1 MEGNVR
7 MTIVSA
13 VAIHPR
19 SGEVWDD
26 LQKQLKKAMA
36 IVKKHGAENVTL
48 LVTVIGGPQTNALT
62 MLTTAENWTRF
73 GQIQEAVYG
82 DPKMQALLAE
92 TGKIA
97 TWEIY
102 TAQTLE
108 LWAAPR
114 KRASALAIPV
124 TAALALVLAGCA
136 LPFASAAHTQAGTLL
151 VPRSGPCNLQPSDRD
166 LIIWNVGRTSRT
178 VPLRSV
184 TSTGWIASPPL
195 MIGELGS
202 PPDGPGYCSK
212 IAWASDNPGYD
223 IELPPALPLKKV
235 IDEVGDG

>member
-26 LQKQLKKAMA
+26 LRKQLKKAIA

-108 LWAAPR
+108 L
-114 KRASALAIPV
+114 
-124 TAALALVLAGCA
+124 
-136 LPFASAAHTQAGTLL
+136 
-151 VPRSGPCNLQPSDRD
+151 
-166 LIIWNVGRTSRT
+166 
-178 VPLRSV
+178 
-184 TSTGWIASPPL
+184 
-195 MIGELGS
+195 
-202 PPDGPGYCSK
+202 
-212 IAWASDNPGYD
+212 
-223 IELPPALPLKKV
+223 
-235 IDEVGDG
+235 

>member
-13 VAIHPR
+13 VAIHQR

-26 LQKQLKKAMA
+26 LQKQLKKAIA

-48 LVTVIGGPQTNALT
+48 LVTVIGGQQTNALT

-92 TGKIA
+92 TAKIA

-108 LWAAPR
+108 L
-114 KRASALAIPV
+114 
-124 TAALALVLAGCA
+124 
-136 LPFASAAHTQAGTLL
+136 
-151 VPRSGPCNLQPSDRD
+151 
-166 LIIWNVGRTSRT
+166 
-178 VPLRSV
+178 
-184 TSTGWIASPPL
+184 
-195 MIGELGS
+195 
-202 PPDGPGYCSK
+202 
-212 IAWASDNPGYD
+212 
-223 IELPPALPLKKV
+223 
-235 IDEVGDG
+235 